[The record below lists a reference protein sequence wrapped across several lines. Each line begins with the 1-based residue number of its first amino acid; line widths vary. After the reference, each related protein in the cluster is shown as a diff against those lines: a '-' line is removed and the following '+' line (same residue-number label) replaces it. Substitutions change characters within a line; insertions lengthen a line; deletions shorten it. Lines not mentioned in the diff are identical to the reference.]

1 MPLRKPTVRP
11 NFSFATA
18 SRRRRLKTLKGREK
32 EASRILS
39 IVLRRVG
46 GSFQNL
52 PNDKFSL
59 NLSNL
64 GLTELPDELFED
76 EFLYEKCVNQLV
88 ELDISKNC
96 LRSLDKELGDFISLN
111 QLFVASNR

>member
-1 MPLRKPTVRP
+1 MPLRKPTVRQ

-18 SRRRRLKTLKGREK
+18 SRRRRLKTPKGREK
-32 EASRILS
+32 EASRILN

-52 PNDKFSL
+52 PGGKFSL
-59 NLSNL
+59 DLSNL
-64 GLTELPDELFED
+64 ELTDIPVELFED

-88 ELDISKNC
+88 ELDLSKNS
-96 LRSLDKELGDFISLN
+96 LRSLDKEIGDFSCLKH
-111 QLFVASNR
+111 LVAASNR